1 MKTLALSPENMD
13 DIKGVTL
20 EERARVVL
28 MTLGR
33 TPGRIHQAYRRLAKR
48 YHPDRAGGNTQRFQ
62 ILGEAYELLT
72 QGTISK
78 RPMLADDRLVV
89 RLIGRPIEP
98 LIDKQKEWEEY
109 ERWRRDHF
117 YGIGAL

>member
-1 MKTLALSPENMD
+1 MNRLTLTAEDTD
-13 DIKGVTL
+13 DIRGVTL
-20 EERARVVL
+20 EERARLVL

-33 TPGRIHQAYRRLAKR
+33 TPGRVHQAYRRLAKR
-48 YHPDRAGGNTQRFQ
+48 YHPDHAGGNTQRFQ

-89 RLIGRPIEP
+89 RLIGRHVEP

-109 ERWRRDHF
+109 MRWHRKQF
-117 YGIGAL
+117 YWDW